1 MFIAA
6 TVANPID
13 PTPQID
19 AGYFSLFIVVLRVTV
34 LTRLH

>member
-6 TVANPID
+6 TVANPINPN

-19 AGYFSLFIVVLRVTV
+19 AGYVLLSIAVLRVTV
-34 LTRLH
+34 